1 VLALMGALLA
11 LTVWRMEAH
20 QITFI
25 SPSIPFGGLEAHSA
39 SLLVAILLIFG
50 LTAYGLRAVRQAE
63 NFERVMVMLLSVSL
77 VLMAPLYM
85 DQYQSFVMGRVVL
98 AAMLGMGL
106 NLVIGYAGLLD
117 LGYVAFYAI
126 GAYTFAFLA
135 LENDRSKVSVDF
147 INNLGWMLVT
157 ALIVAPLVI
166 FGASLLWSK
175 RPSPAPRPVVKGYR
189 RHTPVWVGQPPA
201 LVSVGMVGLVILL
214 TFGVKEA
221 LTQAGIFAVSQFST
235 FLIAMVV
242 AMVAAAFTGFMLG
255 LPVLRLR
262 GDYLAIVTLGF
273 GEIISLAMN
282 NFDTVTGGPSGAI
295 GVPKP
300 LPAGTGLEITNL
312 TMLYL
317 TMAGV
322 ALIAL
327 LSLRLRDSRL
337 GRAWFAMSSDEDI
350 AQAMGVNLVNV
361 KLLAFIT
368 GASFAGLAG
377 MLFASRQNSIFPN
390 DFGLEVSINALALV
404 IIGGMGSI
412 PGVIIG
418 SIALIGLPELLR
430 PVADYRIMAF
440 GLLLILTTITL
451 PRGLVPLRPPELEA
465 QARAIKKEDSAP

>member
-1 VLALMGALLA
+1 VALAL
-11 LTVWRMEAH
+11 
-20 QITFI
+20 
-25 SPSIPFGGLEAHSA
+25 
-39 SLLVAILLIFG
+39 
-50 LTAYGLRAVRQAE
+50 
-63 NFERVMVMLLSVSL
+63 
-77 VLMAPLYM
+77 
-85 DQYQSFVMGRVVL
+85 
-98 AAMLGMGL
+98 
-106 NLVIGYAGLLD
+106 
-117 LGYVAFYAI
+117 
-126 GAYTFAFLA
+126 
-135 LENDRSKVSVDF
+135 
-147 INNLGWMLVT
+147 
-157 ALIVAPLVI
+157 
-166 FGASLLWSK
+166 
-175 RPSPAPRPVVKGYR
+175 
-189 RHTPVWVGQPPA
+189 
-201 LVSVGMVGLVILL
+201 LL

-221 LTQAGIFAVSQFST
+221 LTQAEIFAVSQFST
-235 FLIAMVV
+235 FLIAMGV
-242 AMVAAAFTGFMLG
+242 AMIAAAFTGFMLG

-295 GVPKP
+295 GVLKP
-300 LPAGTGLEITNL
+300 LPVGTGLEITNL

-361 KLLAFIT
+361 KLLAFMT

-440 GLLLILTTITL
+440 GLLLILTTIAL
-451 PRGLVPLRPPELEA
+451 PRGLVPSRPPALEA
-465 QARAIKKEDSAP
+465 QARAIKEEDSAP